1 MAIKTKPDYIP
12 TTPELK
18 EACEKLLTVYEKPE
32 DFVLPVKAPKLIDDV
47 INALCKI
54 MNHRWVEWQY
64 DEGLDH
70 IFVTDVLFCN
80 ATICLEGFQ
89 VCHVWGPHDNVLKP
103 VEIQLDHMFTFAK
116 VIVNSSDWT
125 DFYNCPKFCTK
136 KEASQYTEC
145 ENLEE
150 SERLI
155 NESAI
160 IAANHLLALSQSE

>member
-1 MAIKTKPDYIP
+1 MTIKTKPDYIP

-32 DFVLPVKAPKLIDDV
+32 DFALPVKAPKLIDDV

-54 MNHRWVEWQY
+54 MNHRWIEWQY

-89 VCHVWGPHDNVLKP
+89 VCHVWGPHDKVLKP

-125 DFYNCPKFCTK
+125 DFCTK
-136 KEASQYTEC
+136 KEAAQYTEC